1 MASSRPFVHSNNS
14 LIPTPS
20 PNQSRRS
27 SVYAYNNISPSKSPN
42 KKLAAKHHNRVVSLP
57 DSPAKLTI
65 PTFVLSPNRT
75 PFTKPRASSISTPV
89 PLRSKLPRPSMQAPT
104 RQTGPFVPLEK
115 SPRIVTTP
123 TAPSNL
129 VSKSSATALLPRSP
143 QQLSATTV
151 SPVHPQLKIAV
162 PTLSPLLPVPEP
174 RKVQVRLQQAPS
186 ALASA
191 PQTFSKRDPA
201 RILNDLQTLIEASEV
216 DLARTYLPLD
226 VMMAIHERELMEGAV
241 RVLRAKSIKGHS
253 DRITGNG
260 GPVGVF
266 GFPLRQISLY
276 ASTKAILGG
285 FEHDL
290 PIVVFACVEELYRSG
305 ISTPSNPTPTSP
317 SPDKFTRRTLSSSPL
332 DLTTVQP
339 RLAAL
344 LAIFDSPSLQH
355 KFGINASLKDEAS
368 DDVYNL
374 LTTFLSRLP
383 EAVFAPSEI
392 LGGLRNAV
400 WDWCVRPQTTT
411 SSNAQCSFMHT
422 RIRIAQLLL
431 GLLPT
436 PNLSLFVYLMAFAC
450 QVLEVRMRQR
460 RRASAA
466 RDSLAGS
473 ISALEE
479 QMLALERELEEK
491 NEREKEKRKLGRA
504 WGVWFFGRDQERGIE
519 EGRNGDVAPEEDTR
533 STQMM
538 VWFVSNW
545 GSIIRGFFER
555 GISVDLEPLSPRVGS
570 IGLGLNTVPF
580 PVYPHPLLNLATGGD
595 CSFIDPV
602 ALSPNATPRQ
612 TSPRHPQEVN
622 VRMSMVKGQSY
633 GRPTSGPGSGSGM
646 LVIPPCIPTEA
657 GYSQEGSMHS
667 RYSAYADRDAEESMD
682 AGSLRADRMNE
693 SEMMRKDDSGWS
705 QSSLFSAL
713 DERLLDLDL
722 SDSDSLRFQI
732 RKETAED
739 LASEKAT
746 SEVESLSS
754 GSSSTSSEPTTP
766 KLNFPVL
773 RVVNRSDSDTGSSSS
788 YSSAEFETRSEYS
801 QSECPNV
808 EEKEGRDVD
817 EENIGL
823 LMLTYSSSS
832 SSSASSEVE
841 SSHDRFLTNRIRSV
855 LLCEQCAQGCPAHE
869 YVKELEGRLAALVK
883 ENSRMRLALRGT

>member
-332 DLTTVQP
+332 DSTTVQP

-392 LGGLRNAV
+392 LGGLRNAI

-580 PVYPHPLLNLATGGD
+580 SGPPSSTWR
-595 CSFIDPV
+595 
-602 ALSPNATPRQ
+602 T
-612 TSPRHPQEVN
+612 
-622 VRMSMVKGQSY
+622 Y
-633 GRPTSGPGSGSGM
+633 GRLPLCFLRKPHLAPSSRFRFSVERGSECEDEYGEGTVVWETDEWSGSGSGM

-739 LASEKAT
+739 LASEKAI

-766 KLNFPVL
+766 RLNFPVL
-773 RVVNRSDSDTGSSSS
+773 RV
-788 YSSAEFETRSEYS
+788 
-801 QSECPNV
+801 Q
-808 EEKEGRDVD
+808 
-817 EENIGL
+817 
-823 LMLTYSSSS
+823 
-832 SSSASSEVE
+832 
-841 SSHDRFLTNRIRSV
+841 FLF
-855 LLCEQCAQGCPAHE
+855 
-869 YVKELEGRLAALVK
+869 K
-883 ENSRMRLALRGT
+883 RGI